1 MSSSRE
7 TSVWISSGSSG
18 VMKVEL
24 SLSIVRWVISSQACS
39 RSLIAR
45 IRSSRRSH
53 RSKVSSSARAASS
66 ALAESESKRSKKLS
80 SRGSMLNAIP
90 SPSLPARHGGD
101 DLVDHRRDRRGHRQR
116 NEPGDEDVEGQAPAN
131 RAQALRRSDAH
142 DRRGDE

>member
-53 RSKVSSSARAASS
+53 RSKVSSS

-131 RAQALRRSDAH
+131 RA
-142 DRRGDE
+142 